1 MSSDEMCRTTH
12 VWTNRTY
19 MGRTLAW
26 QFQNLCVSLLFF
38 SIPQPVLMC
47 VSGYCFDAGI
57 VVSKFK
63 VVLEITEVVCLL
75 RYSSRSVKRSS
86 ALK

>member
-1 MSSDEMCRTTH
+1 MYGLIVHTWVGLWH
-12 VWTNRTY
+12 
-19 MGRTLAW
+19 
-26 QFQNLCVSLLFF
+26 VSLLF

-75 RYSSRSVKRSS
+75 GYSSRSVKRAS

>member
-1 MSSDEMCRTTH
+1 
-12 VWTNRTY
+12 
-19 MGRTLAW
+19 
-26 QFQNLCVSLLFF
+26 
-38 SIPQPVLMC
+38 MC

-75 RYSSRSVKRSS
+75 RYSSRSAKRAS

>member
-26 QFQNLCVSLLFF
+26 QFQSLCVSLLF

-75 RYSSRSVKRSS
+75 RYSSRSVKRAS

>member
-1 MSSDEMCRTTH
+1 MYGLIVHTWVGLWHGNSKTFVLVC
-12 VWTNRTY
+12 
-19 MGRTLAW
+19 
-26 QFQNLCVSLLFF
+26 FF

-75 RYSSRSVKRSS
+75 RYSSRSVKRAS